1 MALGTGSRDF
11 RNPTLYHFVKSI
23 VRAILLTLLI
33 ATSGLQAQ
41 SLKDLR
47 TTTPVPSGDT
57 IVIGFLGGYERWDDP
72 NRSVRKLIVRLGNS
86 HIHAESFGNHHVSAA
101 IQFVTKALDANG
113 DGKVDAVEARQ
124 ARIVIFGQSLGGNS
138 AVRLARAL
146 ERKKIPVLLTVQVD
160 SVGLN
165 DHVIPANVGSAVN
178 LYQHELLTFW
188 GERNIVAAD
197 PRKTAILANEQY
209 HYPPFASGPKPESWP
224 RRTLGGGH
232 ARMEADPKLWAQVE
246 SFIRQAVEKK

>member
-1 MALGTGSRDF
+1 M
-11 RNPTLYHFVKSI
+11 
-23 VRAILLTLLI
+23 RAILLTLLI

-101 IQFVTKALDANG
+101 IQFVTKALDTNG
-113 DGKVDAVEARQ
+113 DGKVDAAEARQ

-138 AVRLARAL
+138 TVRLARAL